1 MKFYYFLLPAFVLV
15 ILPLLRVL
23 AYWYSNVFLF
33 SVFFIIAIL
42 IANEILF
49 LEDNIKILY
58 ALLLGFSFGLII
70 TTSETYFERYLTFMP
85 LVFDIIIHLPKF
97 MEKILSIPKTV
108 VILKPLTGIIG
119 SMISLVIMLLIRFL
133 RKRLAYKR
141 NLKME

>member
-70 TTSETYFERYLTFMP
+70 TTSETIFERYLAFFP
-85 LVFDIIIHLPKF
+85 FVFDTIIRLPKII
-97 MEKILSIPKTV
+97 EKIFSIPKTV
-108 VILKPLTGIIG
+108 VILRPLTGILG

-133 RKRLAYKR
+133 RKRLTYKR
-141 NLKME
+141 NLKTE